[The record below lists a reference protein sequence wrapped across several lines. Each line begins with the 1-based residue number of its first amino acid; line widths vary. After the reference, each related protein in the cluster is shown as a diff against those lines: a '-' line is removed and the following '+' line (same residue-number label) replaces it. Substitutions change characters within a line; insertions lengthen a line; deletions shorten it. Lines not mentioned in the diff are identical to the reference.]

1 MGQLTC
7 RAGAF
12 LLVAASLLGCA
23 SHTVKNSV
31 PTATD
36 VDNPDLRRASDAMAA
51 LQRWYVPATGLYQ
64 TTGWWNSANATT
76 TLADYARVS
85 GKRVDYEGTLAN
97 TFAVAQKEAPGF
109 LNKFYDDEGWWA
121 LAWVDAYDLTGDPRY
136 LTMAESIFKDMAGGW
151 DDTCGGGIW
160 WSKDRGYKNA
170 IANELFLAVAA
181 HLANRTRGAERHA
194 YATWSKRELKWFR
207 GTGLINAQGLINDG
221 LGKAKDQ
228 TSGGGCSNNGQ
239 TTWTYNQ
246 GVILGGL
253 AEMSKGGHGAAEL
266 KLAREIARAAMAH
279 LADKDGV
286 LHDPCEP
293 KCGGDGVQFKGIFVR
308 NLAALYRVDPEAEF
322 AAFVQGNAEAIWT
335 KDRGP
340 EDRLGETWSGP
351 YMAANAGAQSSGLD
365 ALVGAVEVSHR
376 QGRSALN

>member
-1 MGQLTC
+1 MGDIETMKHLTYW
-7 RAGAF
+7 AGS
-12 LLVAASLLGCA
+12 LVLAAVFLGCA
-23 SHTVKNSV
+23 SHTLKNPVSAAI
-31 PTATD
+31 P
-36 VDNPDLRRASDAMAA
+36 VDNQDLRRASDAMAA
-51 LQRWYVPATGLYQ
+51 LQRSYLPETGLYA

-85 GKRVDYEGTLAN
+85 GKRAEYEGILAN
-97 TFAVAQKEAPGF
+97 TFTVAQKQGAGF

-160 WSKDRGYKNA
+160 WSKDRQYKNA
-170 IANELFLAVAA
+170 IANELFLSVAA
-181 HLANRTRGAERHA
+181 HLANRTRVAERRQ
-194 YATWSKRELKWFR
+194 YAAWSSRELKWFR
-207 GTGLINAQGLINDG
+207 GTGMINGQGLINDG

-228 TSGGGCSNNGQ
+228 TSGAGCSNNGQ
-239 TTWTYNQ
+239 ATWTYNQ

-253 AEMSKGGHGAAEL
+253 AEMSKAGHSAPEL
-266 KLAREIARAAMAH
+266 KLAREIARAAMTH

-293 KCGGDGVQFKGIFVR
+293 KCGDDGVQFKGIFIR
-308 NLAALYRVDPEAEF
+308 NLTELYRVAPDTEF
-322 AAFVQGNAEAIWT
+322 AAFVGGNAEAIWT
-335 KDRGP
+335 KARGP

-351 YMAANAGAQSSGLD
+351 YLAANAGAQSSGLD
-365 ALVGAVEVSHR
+365 ALVGAVIVS
-376 QGRSALN
+376 SK